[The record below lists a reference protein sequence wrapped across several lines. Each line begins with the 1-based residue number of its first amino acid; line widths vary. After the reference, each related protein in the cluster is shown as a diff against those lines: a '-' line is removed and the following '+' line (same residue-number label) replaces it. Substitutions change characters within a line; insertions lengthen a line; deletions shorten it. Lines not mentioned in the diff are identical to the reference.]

1 MSVDRDVV
9 IVGGGVAGPSAG
21 VFAARADLDT
31 LAFDRG
37 ISSIGQCA
45 HLGNYLGFPGGV
57 SPETFRDLAHAH
69 LRRAGCVIRERHVSA
84 VRRTEALPASDAR
97 TVDATAGGFR
107 VETADGA
114 LTTRR
119 VVAATKC
126 DASYLEPLDERGE
139 LFAADEGG
147 SSSLD
152 PESVDADG
160 RTAVEGLYVA
170 GPLGGAPDQAMIAA
184 GHGARVGRTLVRDHL
199 RDRGYWPEA
208 AECYYDWRTP
218 ETAHET
224 GWDESFGAW
233 LRETAPADADPAR
246 VERVVRETVERER
259 RRSLASAEAR
269 RRAENG
275 QRAVLEQLSDEI
287 IREHLADTAGH

>member
-1 MSVDRDVV
+1 MV
-9 IVGGGVAGPSAG
+9 VGGGVAGPSAG

-37 ISSIGQCA
+37 SSSIGQCA
-45 HLGNYLGFPGGV
+45 HLGNFLGFPGGV
-57 SPETFRDLAHAH
+57 SPKTFRDLAHAH

-84 VRRTEALPASDAR
+84 VRPAEALPASDAR
-97 TVDATAGGFR
+97 TVDATDGGFR
-107 VETADGA
+107 VETADGT
-114 LTTRR
+114 LTARR

-139 LFAADEGG
+139 LFAADESG
-147 SSSLD
+147 SRSLD
-152 PESVDADG
+152 RDAVGADG

-170 GPLGGAPDQAMIAA
+170 GPLGGTPDQAMVAA

-218 ETAHET
+218 ETAHEA
-224 GWDESFGAW
+224 GWDDSFAAW
-233 LRETAPADADPAR
+233 LRETAPADAEPAR

-259 RRSLASAEAR
+259 RRSLAAAEAR

-275 QRAVLEQLSDEI
+275 QRAILEQLSDEI
-287 IREHLADTAGH
+287 IRDYLTDAAGR